1 MGTRKE
7 DEWGPLK
14 RPVRGPGIPV
24 APRDHRIDAF
34 FPSLSAFVHLSSFFL
49 LFATLSIER
58 LLFHRVTQV
67 DATLSYNANIDRR
80 YSNTR
85 GFLVGENGS
94 FFEIVCFCFLYTWKA
109 RNLIREKLI
118 VKHEELCNRGNFALE
133 EINVSNGLQIF
144 LFFNILECFSLY
156 IFFFFFFNLQK
167 WFEVISKHRIGFKF
181 FLFFN
186 IKMSFSLFFYDRW
199 IYFSIILR

>member
-1 MGTRKE
+1 MSEVRWNDLYAVLGYLWLHATIASMPFS
-7 DEWGPLK
+7 PL
-14 RPVRGPGIPV
+14 
-24 APRDHRIDAF
+24 
-34 FPSLSAFVHLSSFFL
+34 SLPLSIFL
-49 LFATLSIER
+49 LFSFLS
-58 LLFHRVTQV
+58 LPFP
-67 DATLSYNANIDRR
+67 S
-80 YSNTR
+80 
-85 GFLVGENGS
+85 NGS
-94 FFEIVCFCFLYTWKA
+94 SFTASHKSTRHYRIMRISTADIRTREVFWSVRMVLFFEIVCFCFLYIWKA

-167 WFEVISKHRIGFKF
+167 WFEVISKYRISFKF
-181 FLFFN
+181 FLFFDV
-186 IKMSFSLFFYDRW
+186 KMSFSLFFYDRW